1 VSDLRVR
8 DVTDADLPAA
18 LTIRSRSFGPLGP
31 GGQTWWERVAKE
43 VIPGR
48 MLGVVDGNDTLLA
61 TGRTRPY
68 EQVWGG
74 RHLAMGGIA
83 GVYAEPSARG
93 RGVATLLMRGLITR
107 MVELGDVIS
116 CLFPTAPELYRSV
129 GYEVGGVQPR
139 YSYAAHDVRAA
150 RTRSGGLRPRPARP
164 GDAELFRS
172 LMRSDQERH
181 GLSGPM
187 LPTVETWREHLEDE
201 ELINYVLDEG
211 EGRRGFVSYSLA
223 EEVLTVE
230 ELVGESAEATA
241 ALWAV
246 VGSGSSA
253 APTVRSYLDPR
264 DPGRLIFGGMP
275 EVDVR
280 EHVWMLR
287 VVDLPGAMAARGFS
301 PHVTASAEI
310 VLDDPEVPANSATW
324 EISVAAGAGRAR
336 TLSTRSEGDA
346 DPAPIESA
354 ASGGASPAAY
364 GMGGGPTRLGPRG
377 MAGLWCG
384 WTMSRLRAA
393 GLASGGAL
401 ESDRA
406 LDAMFACTPFMTEYF

>member
-1 VSDLRVR
+1 MSDLRIR
-8 DVTDADLPAA
+8 DVSEADLPSA
-18 LTIRSRSFGPLGP
+18 LVIRTRSFGPLGP
-31 GGQTWWERVAKE
+31 GGRAWWDRVAKE

-48 MLGVVDGNDTLLA
+48 MLAVVDENDTLLA
-61 TGRTRPY
+61 TGRARPY

-74 RHLAMGGIA
+74 RHLRMGGIA

-93 RGVATLLMRGLITR
+93 RGVATLLMRGLVER
-107 MVELGDVIS
+107 MGQLGDVVS

-150 RTRSGGLRPRPARP
+150 RSRSGGLRPRPAGP
-164 GDAELFRS
+164 GDAELIRS
-172 LMRSDQERH
+172 LMQGHQERH
-181 GLSGPM
+181 ALSGPM
-187 LPTVETWREHLEDE
+187 LPTVATWREHLEDE

-211 EGRRGFVSYSLA
+211 RGRRGFVSYSLA

-230 ELVGESAEATA
+230 ELVGESAEVAA

-264 DPGRLIFGGMP
+264 DPGRLLFGAMP

-310 VLDDPEVPANSATW
+310 TLADPEVPANSGHW

-336 TLSTRSEGDA
+336 LLSTRSEGDA
-346 DPAPIESA
+346 GPAPIESA
-354 ASGGASPAAY
+354 ASGRASTAAY
-364 GMGGGPTRLGPRG
+364 GLGDEPTRLGPRG

-393 GLASGGAL
+393 GLASGGAP